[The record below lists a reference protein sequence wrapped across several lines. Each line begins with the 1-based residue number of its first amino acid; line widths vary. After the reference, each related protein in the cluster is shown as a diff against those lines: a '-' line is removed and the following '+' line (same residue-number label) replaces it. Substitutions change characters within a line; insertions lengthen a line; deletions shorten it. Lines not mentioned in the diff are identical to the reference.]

1 MHKDSKYSIL
11 VVVFI
16 SSTPAVKAQSTLT
29 NQSIISLVKAGLD
42 KSTILATVN
51 NAPSKFDVS
60 ATAIINLKKQG
71 VPAEIINAMI
81 EKSSSGAK
89 ATAPQ
94 QTKKTLIELPQLNQ
108 VYYLNKEGKY
118 IVLDKSVGELK
129 TKLKGLGYG
138 GSETNYQID
147 GEKATTV
154 FPKTELPT
162 FFINAGEGQ
171 SLVLALYKATAK
183 KGKRL
188 AAFSSAK
195 AFGKNNASE
204 SVIPFN
210 TSTPQSGIFKI
221 EFAQPLETGEYMFV
235 GKTTTGL
242 TYDVFSF
249 GVE

>member
-1 MHKDSKYSIL
+1 MRWGGVIVIL
-11 VVVFI
+11 I
-16 SSTPAVKAQSTLT
+16 ITATLLKAQNKENLT
-29 NQSIISLVKAGLD
+29 NQSVISLVKAGLD
-42 KSTILATVN
+42 KSTVLATVN

-71 VPAEIINAMI
+71 VPADVINAMI
-81 EKSSSGAK
+81 EKSSSGNK
-89 ATAPQ
+89 STAPQ
-94 QTKKTLIELPQLNQ
+94 QTKKVAIELPQLNQ

-118 IVLDKSVGELK
+118 ILLDKSIGELK

-147 GEKATTV
+147 GEKANTV
-154 FPKTELPT
+154 FPRTELPP

-188 AAFSSAK
+188 AALSSAK
-195 AFGKNNASE
+195 VFGKNNSSE
-204 SVIPFN
+204 SVVSFN

-221 EFAQPLETGEYMFV
+221 EFSQALEAGEYMFV
-235 GKTTTGL
+235 GKTTTG
-242 TYDVFSF
+242 
-249 GVE
+249 